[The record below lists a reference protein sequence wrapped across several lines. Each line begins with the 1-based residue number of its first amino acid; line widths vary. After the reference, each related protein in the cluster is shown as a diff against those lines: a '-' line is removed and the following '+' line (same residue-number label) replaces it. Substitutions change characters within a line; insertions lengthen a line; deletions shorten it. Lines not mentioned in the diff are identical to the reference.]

1 MFKAATEKVQVVQD
15 DELKFKVQYLD
26 SFQYSNIQI
35 LNFHISVIVR
45 HMEATCLQPAS
56 IPLK

>member
-35 LNFHISVIVR
+35 LNFHLTKKKKKDPEFS
-45 HMEATCLQPAS
+45 HFCYC
-56 IPLK
+56 